1 MKPYDLGQKVLRILY
16 FVTQWPPS
24 SPHPGRY
31 CFVGVGNDPAGLQH
45 FFFGGEVGG
54 GEEGEYFFVVAIAFK
69 SFILKHDTA
78 TSIFLNISIQD
89 CGFYLKIINDIKV

>member
-1 MKPYDLGQKVLRILY
+1 MLPNDLSLHPTLVNIVRLRSEMIQPD
-16 FVTQWPPS
+16 F
-24 SPHPGRY
+24 
-31 CFVGVGNDPAGLQH
+31 NI
-45 FFFGGEVGG
+45 FFFWRGGGGG

-89 CGFYLKIINDIKV
+89 CGFYLKIINDSKV

>member
-1 MKPYDLGQKVLRILY
+1 M
-16 FVTQWPPS
+16 
-24 SPHPGRY
+24 
-31 CFVGVGNDPAGLQH
+31 
-45 FFFGGEVGG
+45 GG

-89 CGFYLKIINDIKV
+89 CGFYLKIINDVKV